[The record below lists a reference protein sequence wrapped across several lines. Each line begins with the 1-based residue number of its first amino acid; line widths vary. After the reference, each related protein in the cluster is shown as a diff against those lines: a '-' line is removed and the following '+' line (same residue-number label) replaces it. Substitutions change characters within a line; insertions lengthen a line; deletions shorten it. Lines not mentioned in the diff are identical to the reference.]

1 MAHATEK
8 YFNDVVASIVD
19 VVKFDTSLKPAEGDC
34 PFGKETADCLH
45 YFLDLASKMG
55 FETHNYDNY
64 VGEVIFGEGKPL
76 AILAHLDVVPA
87 GDGWSH
93 PPFGGEIDD
102 EVSDGGIGGM
112 KIWGRGTMDDKG
124 PDRKSVV

>member
-45 YFLDLASKMG
+45 
-55 FETHNYDNY
+55 
-64 VGEVIFGEGKPL
+64 
-76 AILAHLDVVPA
+76 
-87 GDGWSH
+87 
-93 PPFGGEIDD
+93 
-102 EVSDGGIGGM
+102 
-112 KIWGRGTMDDKG
+112 
-124 PDRKSVV
+124 

>member
-34 PFGKETADCLH
+34 PFGKETADCLP

-64 VGEVIFGEGKPL
+64 VGEVIFGEGK
-76 AILAHLDVVPA
+76 
-87 GDGWSH
+87 
-93 PPFGGEIDD
+93 EIMLFLF
-102 EVSDGGIGGM
+102 SFYF
-112 KIWGRGTMDDKG
+112 
-124 PDRKSVV
+124 